1 MTNGDLTG
9 DLIIRAVGEEKNF
22 PINIVSASDESS
34 KKVYDVGESII
45 KSVSLPANTK
55 VKLKLKIDTEFDLC
69 LRMGG

>member
-1 MTNGDLTG
+1 MANEDLTG

-22 PINIVSASDESS
+22 PININSASDETS